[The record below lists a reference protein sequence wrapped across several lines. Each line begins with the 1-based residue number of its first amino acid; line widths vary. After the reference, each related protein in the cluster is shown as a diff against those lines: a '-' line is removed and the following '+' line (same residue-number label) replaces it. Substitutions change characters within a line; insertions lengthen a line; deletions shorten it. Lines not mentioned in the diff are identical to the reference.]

1 MKHDPNPSR
10 GYSSIEV
17 NRDENNNMNYMVF
30 QENKYLIAENW
41 RNPKVLGLFRWVIGE
56 ISGTDIESMRIT
68 LIRS

>member
-41 RNPKVLGLFRWVIGE
+41 RSPKVLGLF
-56 ISGTDIESMRIT
+56 S
-68 LIRS
+68 